1 MKNISLITDYIKK
14 NTSDKTLDIVKDKRG
29 RKLIKVDDEY
39 WRCYKCIECGKTF
52 EKLENNKAYYEV
64 GKVIGKFQ
72 KNLKDFPINKLEY
85 TIKDFH
91 NTRKRFNKL
100 MELEKTSDLSKECI
114 KEISFIKMRE
124 NLVDK
129 ITNNKEIPIR
139 VTHNDT
145 KLNNI
150 MIDKNQKGICLIDLD
165 TVMPGYLLY
174 DYGDAIRVAISKAD
188 EDEKDLRKV
197 KIDREIFK
205 NLTSG
210 FIDEVKDF
218 LLESEKELLVDSCK
232 IITLECGIRFLTD
245 YLENNIYFKTDYEK
259 HNLVRARNQFKLLKE
274 IEKNEDNLIKI
285 VKNVFFENEKQEEL
299 TNFEIKKI

>member
-14 NTSDKTLDIVKDKRG
+14 NTSDKTLDIVKDKKG
-29 RKLIKVDDEY
+29 RKLIKVDGEY

-52 EKLENNKAYYEV
+52 EKLENKKTYYEI

-100 MELEKTSDLSKECI
+100 MELEKISDLSKECI
-114 KEISFIKMRE
+114 NEISFIKIRE

-174 DYGDAIRVAISKAD
+174 DYGDAIRVAISKSA

-197 KIDREIFK
+197 KIDKEIFE
-205 NLTSG
+205 NLTRG

-245 YLENNIYFKTDYEK
+245 YLENNIYFKTDYKK

-274 IEKNEDNLIKI
+274 IEKNEDDLIKI